1 MAGIPIIYI
10 ALAVMLFLA
19 GPILFAIAMVWLRT
33 GSLQQRMDDYVV
45 ETSPKPNL
53 ISRLRSQTY
62 DLTGSIFSRVFI
74 PWMKKVGKFFG
85 KYTPTGT
92 MQRLNHDLTVAG
104 NPFGMEAR
112 EYFGIMM
119 ASLAVGAILSIVI
132 ATLRLT
138 GTAGLLAIVPVFAGF
153 LLPRVWLQSK
163 VRRRQDAIRKGLP
176 DALDMLSVC
185 ASAGLGFD
193 QSIQRVSEHWKTAIG
208 LEFGRLISEIEMGVQ
223 RRDALRNMANRLDV
237 QELSSFVA
245 FMIQSEQLGMSI
257 LEVLQAQADQMRVE
271 RRFRAQ
277 EQAQKIPTKMIF
289 PMALFIFPAL
299 LAIIMGPIVPQ
310 LLNFLKNFG

>member
-1 MAGIPIIYI
+1 MANIPIIYTV
-10 ALAVMLFLA
+10 LAVLLFLA
-19 GPILFAIAMVWLRT
+19 GPILFLVAMVWLRT
-33 GSLQQRMDDYVV
+33 GNLQQRMDDYVI
-45 ETSPKPNL
+45 ESAPKPNML
-53 ISRLRSQTY
+53 NRLRSQTY
-62 DLTGSIFSRVFI
+62 DLTGSFFSRVVI
-74 PWMKKVGKFFG
+74 PWVKKVGKFFG
-85 KYTPTGT
+85 RYTPTGT
-92 MQRLNHDLTVAG
+92 IQRLNHDLTVAG

-112 EYFGIMM
+112 EFFGISM
-119 ASLAVGAILSIVI
+119 ASLAIGAFLSILI
-132 ATLRLT
+132 AALKLS
-138 GTAGLLAIVPVFAGF
+138 GTSGLLAIVPVFAGF
-153 LLPRVWLQSK
+153 LLPRFWLQTK
-163 VRRRQDAIRKGLP
+163 VRKRQDAIRKGLP

-193 QSIQRVSEHWKTAIG
+193 QSLQRVSEHWKTAIG

-245 FMIQSEQLGMSI
+245 FMIQSEQLGMSV
-257 LEVLQAQADQMRVE
+257 LEVLHAQADQMRVE

-310 LLNFLKNFG
+310 LLNFLENFG